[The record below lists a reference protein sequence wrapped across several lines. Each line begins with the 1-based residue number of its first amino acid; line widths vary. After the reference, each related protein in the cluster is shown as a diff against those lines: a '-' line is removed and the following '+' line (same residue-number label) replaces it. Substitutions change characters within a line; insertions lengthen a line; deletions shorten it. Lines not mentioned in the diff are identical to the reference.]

1 MSSGAAATA
10 GARIPRVGCLG
21 VGWIG
26 RNRLEGLLEHGLVE
40 VGAIVDPDPT
50 AAQAASTLARG
61 APILAD
67 AETLF
72 AADLDGVL
80 IATPSAQ
87 HAEQAIAAL
96 RQGKSVMC
104 QKPLGRNLA
113 ETDAVVEAARAADRR
128 LMVDLSYRHM
138 AGVSQMRELVQEGA
152 LGELFAVEATFH
164 NAYGPDKPWFYDARQ
179 SGGGCLVDLGTHLV
193 DLVLWITG
201 AATATVVDRCCRRR
215 GRPLRS
221 QGDVEDWARARL
233 ELPSGATASV
243 ACSWNLH
250 AGCDAVIE
258 LELYGTEGAVTL
270 RNVDGSFYDF
280 RVEHHRGTSVTTI
293 ARPPDAWGPR
303 ATIAWAQALARDPGY
318 DPSVASIREIAR
330 ILDAI
335 YERPIL

>member
-1 MSSGAAATA
+1 MSSVTAAPP
-10 GARIPRVGCLG
+10 RIPRVGCLG

-26 RNRLEGLLEHGLVE
+26 RNRLEGLVQSGLVE
-40 VGAIVDPDPT
+40 VGAIVDPDPA
-50 AAQAASTLARG
+50 AAQLASMLARG
-61 APILAD
+61 APILPD
-67 AETLF
+67 AATLLQ
-72 AADLDGVL
+72 AELDGIL

-96 RQGKSVMC
+96 RHGKSVLC
-104 QKPLGRNLA
+104 QKPLGRDLA
-113 ETDAVVEAARAADRR
+113 ETDVVLEAARAADRR

-138 AGVSQMRELVQEGA
+138 AGVSQMRELVRGGG

-164 NAYGPDKPWFYDARQ
+164 NAYGPDKPWFYDVRQ

-193 DLVLWITG
+193 DLVLWISG
-201 AATATVVDRCCRRR
+201 AATATVVDRCCRAH
-215 GRPLRS
+215 GRPLRP
-221 QGDVEDWARARL
+221 GLEVEDWARARL

-243 ACSWNLH
+243 TCSWNLH

-303 ATIAWAQALARDPGY
+303 ATIAWAQALARDPHY
-318 DPSVASIREIAR
+318 DPSIASIREIAR

-335 YERPIL
+335 YERPIH